1 MRLTNYYEH
10 PGDNRYYVFEF
21 ANDELANEFEQHLN
35 TREVGFERHF
45 DAEESRNILF
55 GVKRDH
61 LRDAMWCNNMV
72 YARHRERFIP
82 NGFLRW
88 FLLLVTAGFIG
99 LAIIGYFKTR

>member
-21 ANDELANEFEQHLN
+21 TTEELADEFEAYLN
-35 TREVGFERHF
+35 QRSVRFERHF

-55 GVKRDH
+55 GVSRDL

-72 YARHRERFIP
+72 YAKHRQPFISNRF
-82 NGFLRW
+82 FRW
-88 FLLLVTAGFIG
+88 FILLATAGFIA
-99 LAIIGYFKTR
+99 LALIGYFKTR